1 MYVSITLIIC
11 LSVVFVITLGIVSY
25 TLRDKNFKVRF
36 DDRNKRMM
44 RIIADQRD
52 ELISYREAIKKN
64 DANLEKSLEVLS
76 SASDTVNR
84 KISRLQN
91 IEELLSR
98 IKAELLSRIKTELG
112 DFNLQQ
118 NKFLK
123 LIEKYS
129 KNFSENTVSFYTSVD
144 KYRVQNEVALKELEN
159 KILSRTSY
167 LSIEEKKR
175 FKEYLQACAFKFHD
189 IDNMKYKN
197 DYTFVKVCDV
207 IRALDIVGYNQWDSI
222 LDTIPS
228 EEFYNGQNTERNQ

>member
-1 MYVSITLIIC
+1 MNVTITLIIC
-11 LSVVFVITLGIVSY
+11 LSVVFVITLGIVSC

-36 DDRNKRMM
+36 DDRNKRLS
-44 RIIADQRD
+44 RIIQEQRD

-76 SASDTVNR
+76 SASDTVKR

-91 IEELLSR
+91 IEELLSM
-98 IKAELLSRIKTELG
+98 IKVELG

-118 NKFLK
+118 DKFLK

-129 KNFSENTVSFYTSVD
+129 NNFSENSVSFYASVD
-144 KYRVQNEVALKELEN
+144 KYRAQNEVALKGLEN

-167 LSIEEKKR
+167 LSVEEKKR
-175 FKEYLQACAFKFHD
+175 FKEYLQACAFNFHN
-189 IDNMKYKN
+189 INNMKYKN

-207 IRALDIVGYNQWDSI
+207 IRALDIVGYDQWDSI
-222 LDTIPS
+222 LDTTPS
-228 EEFYNGQNTERNQ
+228 EELANGQNTERNQ

>member
-1 MYVSITLIIC
+1 MYVTITLIIC
-11 LSVVFVITLGIVSY
+11 LSVVFVITLGIVSC
-25 TLRDKNFKVRF
+25 TLRDKNFKARF
-36 DDRNKRMM
+36 DKSNERLK
-44 RIIADQRD
+44 RIIKEQHD

-76 SASDTVNR
+76 SASDTVKR

-98 IKAELLSRIKTELG
+98 IKAELG

-118 NKFLK
+118 DNFLK

-175 FKEYLQACAFKFHD
+175 FKEYLQACTFNFHN
-189 IDNMKYKN
+189 INNMKYKN
-197 DYTFVKVCDV
+197 DYAFVKVSDV
-207 IRALDIVGYNQWDSI
+207 IRALDIVGYDQWDSI

-228 EEFYNGQNTERNQ
+228 EEFNNGQNTERNQ